1 MKMASVIR
9 DNYSNSNNQIHKSH
23 EIKRGITQIN
33 RGKAEKIHHE
43 ARRLTRFP
51 LGESDASVLWIPNSV
66 PASIRFESFEPIRI
80 ALVWLKL
87 RWVLC
92 FINFHG
98 NGTYIPIY
106 IYIVK
111 TYIHSE

>member
-1 MKMASVIR
+1 MASVIR

-51 LGESDASVLWIPNSV
+51 LGESDASVLWIPNPNSV
-66 PASIRFESFEPIRI
+66 PASIRFESFRTDPNRFGL
-80 ALVWLKL
+80 A
-87 RWVLC
+87 
-92 FINFHG
+92 
-98 NGTYIPIY
+98 
-106 IYIVK
+106 
-111 TYIHSE
+111 